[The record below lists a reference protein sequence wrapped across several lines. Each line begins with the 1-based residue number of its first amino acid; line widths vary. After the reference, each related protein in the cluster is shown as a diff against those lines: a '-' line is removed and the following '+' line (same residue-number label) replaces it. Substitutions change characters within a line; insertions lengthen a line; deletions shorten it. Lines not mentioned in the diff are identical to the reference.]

1 LARRGMQVRQLIL
14 TASALVIAGAGPA
27 RAQDTAPVP
36 GDSGLQ
42 SLVAE
47 ALLRNPTVAQ
57 RQAAVRAATLRI
69 RPAGSLPDPMLT
81 VGVMDLV
88 LPHFEFNQSDFTEAD
103 VELSQEIPW
112 PGALGARSGVMRAAA
127 AGARAEEGTV
137 RRDLTT
143 AMAVGYYRLG
153 YAVTALETLRH
164 QRELLE
170 AAVQLSTTRYTTGAA
185 PQSDPLQAK
194 LARDRLRSEEFALES
209 ERIAALA
216 AVNAL
221 RNRAPGDSVPVTSID
236 PATLRAVAA
245 PQPPA
250 DSLVALALATHPRLA
265 VRRAAVH
272 AATRTI
278 QVERL
283 GARPD
288 FTLTLRYGY
297 RPRAF
302 NFNFPDF
309 FSAFVGLRLPVWAWR
324 KQNRLADA
332 ARADST
338 GAAAGLRDAELQLSR
353 EVAEAAARVQA
364 SQQRLALLVDGV
376 LPNARGTVESVLRSY
391 QVGRAEFLTLTGCKK
406 APAPAMQRMPGMPGM
421 PAASADTSGVPVNRT
436 EAQRLG
442 ITFARATER
451 PVRSSIRAVGIL
463 KYAEPNLVYVN
474 ARVGGWVE
482 RLYADYVGKHV
493 EQGDP
498 LLALYSPDLV
508 SAQEEYLLA
517 RRLKD
522 DTLAASARSRLGLW
536 DIPADQ
542 IDSLEAR
549 GTVTRTLLLRAPRS
563 GEITEKMVIDG
574 QAVKPG
580 DNLFLIADRRLLWVD
595 LSIFEQDAAAVR
607 VGM

>member
-1 LARRGMQVRQLIL
+1 MQVRQLIL
-14 TASALVIAGAGPA
+14 TASAFVIAGARPA
-27 RAQDTAPVP
+27 HAQGSALVP
-36 GDSGLQ
+36 GDSGFQ

-47 ALLRNPTVAQ
+47 ALARNPTVAQ
-57 RQAAVRAATLRI
+57 RQAAVRAAALRI
-69 RPAGSLPDPMLT
+69 RPAGPLPDPMLT

-112 PGALGARSGVMRAAA
+112 PGSLGARSGVMRAAA
-127 AGARAEEGTV
+127 AGARAEQGTV

-143 AMAVGYYRLG
+143 SMAVAYYRLG
-153 YAVTALETLRH
+153 YAVTALKTLRH

-170 AAVQLSTTRYTTGAA
+170 AAVQLSTTRYATGAA

-194 LARDRLRSEEFALES
+194 LARDRLRSEELALES
-209 ERIAALA
+209 ERVAALA

-221 RNRAPGDSVPVTSID
+221 RNRAPGDTVTVTPID
-236 PATLRAVAA
+236 PAAVRAGVTSEAST
-245 PQPPA
+245 

-265 VRRAAVH
+265 MGRAAVD

-309 FSAFVGLRLPVWAWR
+309 FSAFVGLRLPVWAGR

-338 GAAAGLRDAELQLSR
+338 GAAAGLRDAELQLTR

-364 SQQRLALLVDGV
+364 LQQRLALLVDGV

-391 QVGRAEFLTLTGCKK
+391 QVGRAEFLTLLSVED
-406 APAPAMQRMPGMPGM
+406 ARYRAEL
-421 PAASADTSGVPVNRT
+421 
-436 EAQRLG
+436 EA
-442 ITFARATER
+442 
-451 PVRSSIRAVGIL
+451 VAV
-463 KYAEPNLVYVN
+463 A
-474 ARVGGWVE
+474 
-482 RLYADYVGKHV
+482 ADY
-493 EQGDP
+493 Q
-498 LLALYSPDLV
+498 AQLV
-508 SAQEEYLLA
+508 MLRQ
-517 RRLKD
+517 
-522 DTLAASARSRLGLW
+522 LAA
-536 DIPADQ
+536 
-542 IDSLEAR
+542 
-549 GTVTRTLLLRAPRS
+549 
-563 GEITEKMVIDG
+563 GET
-574 QAVKPG
+574 QP
-580 DNLFLIADRRLLWVD
+580 
-595 LSIFEQDAAAVR
+595 
-607 VGM
+607 

>member
-1 LARRGMQVRQLIL
+1 MQFRQLMLIP
-14 TASALVIAGAGPA
+14 SALVVLGAAPA
-27 RAQDTAPVP
+27 RAQDSLAPLE
-36 GDSGLQ
+36 GDSVLR

-47 ALLRNPTVAQ
+47 ALAQNRTVAQ

-81 VGVMDLV
+81 VGVVDLV

-137 RRDLTT
+137 RRDVMT
-143 AMAVGYYRLG
+143 AMAVAYYRLG

-170 AAVQLSTTRYTTGAA
+170 AAVQLSTTRYATGAA

-221 RNRAPGDSVPVTSID
+221 RNRAPGDSVPFTAID
-236 PATLRAVAA
+236 LAALRAGTA

-265 VRRAAVH
+265 ARRAAVDQ
-272 AATRTI
+272 ATRTI

-288 FTLTLRYGY
+288 FTLSARYGY
-297 RPRAF
+297 RPVAF
-302 NFNFPDF
+302 GFKFPDF
-309 FSAFVGLRLPVWAWR
+309 FSAFVGLRLPIWAWR

-353 EVAEAAARVQA
+353 EVTEAAARVQA
-364 SQQRLALLVDGV
+364 SQQRLALLVDAV
-376 LPNARGTVESVLRSY
+376 LPTARGTVESVLRSY
-391 QVGRAEFLTLTGCKK
+391 QVGRAEFLTLL
-406 APAPAMQRMPGMPGM
+406 
-421 PAASADTSGVPVNRT
+421 SVED
-436 EAQRLG
+436 
-442 ITFARATER
+442 ARY
-451 PVRSSIRAVGIL
+451 RAELDAV
-463 KYAEPNLVYVN
+463 AV
-474 ARVGGWVE
+474 A
-482 RLYADYVGKHV
+482 ADY
-493 EQGDP
+493 Q
-498 LLALYSPDLV
+498 AQLV
-508 SAQEEYLLA
+508 M
-517 RRLKD
+517 
-522 DTLAASARSRLGLW
+522 
-536 DIPADQ
+536 
-542 IDSLEAR
+542 
-549 GTVTRTLLLRAPRS
+549 LRQLTA
-563 GEITEKMVIDG
+563 GET
-574 QAVKPG
+574 QP
-580 DNLFLIADRRLLWVD
+580 
-595 LSIFEQDAAAVR
+595 
-607 VGM
+607 

>member
-1 LARRGMQVRQLIL
+1 MQFRQLIL
-14 TASALVIAGAGPA
+14 AASALVMAGASRALGQGPS
-27 RAQDTAPVP
+27 APVA
-36 GDSGLQ
+36 GDSVLQ

-47 ALLRNPTVAQ
+47 ALARNPTVAQ

-81 VGVMDLV
+81 LGVMDLV

-112 PGALGARSGVMRAAA
+112 PGSLGARSGVMRAAA
-127 AGARAEEGTV
+127 AGARAEQGTV

-143 AMAVGYYRLG
+143 SMAVAYYRLG
-153 YAVTALETLRH
+153 YAVTALGTLRH

-170 AAVQLSTTRYTTGAA
+170 AAVQLSTTRYATGAA

-209 ERIAALA
+209 ERIAALG
-216 AVNAL
+216 AVDPL
-221 RNRAPGDSVPVTSID
+221 RNRAAGGSVSVTLID
-236 PATLRAVAA
+236 PAALRAGEA

-265 VRRAAVH
+265 VRRAAVD
-272 AATRTI
+272 AATRSI

-302 NFNFPDF
+302 NFKFPDF
-309 FSAFVGLRLPVWAWR
+309 FSAFVGLRVPVWAWR

-376 LPNARGTVESVLRSY
+376 LPNAEGTVESVLRSY
-391 QVGRAEFLTLTGCKK
+391 QVGRAEFLTLL
-406 APAPAMQRMPGMPGM
+406 
-421 PAASADTSGVPVNRT
+421 SVED
-436 EAQRLG
+436 
-442 ITFARATER
+442 ARY
-451 PVRSSIRAVGIL
+451 RA
-463 KYAEPNLVYVN
+463 E
-474 ARVGGWVE
+474 
-482 RLYADYVGKHV
+482 
-493 EQGDP
+493 
-498 LLALYSPDLV
+498 
-508 SAQEEYLLA
+508 
-517 RRLKD
+517 
-522 DTLAASARSRLGLW
+522 
-536 DIPADQ
+536 
-542 IDSLEAR
+542 LE
-549 GTVTRTLLLRAPRS
+549 
-563 GEITEKMVIDG
+563 
-574 QAVKPG
+574 
-580 DNLFLIADRRLLWVD
+580 
-595 LSIFEQDAAAVR
+595 AAAVAADYQAQLVLLR
-607 VGM
+607 QLTAEEAQP